1 MYDQEQ
7 LKNVNNW
14 VIDNSADPS
23 TPILTDAVIDRHS
36 VSQLLSAVYALSSYI
51 DQTEKVQGKPYF
63 SEKVTDDGLW
73 EMKHIQKHNF
83 PPDVKNVS
91 ISTWKPGAV
100 IKPHRGPFKGIIR
113 LHIGLHIPP
122 GDCWLFLEG
131 KKHYWKQG
139 EVFAF
144 DDTYVHHGANKTEED
159 RVILYVDL
167 ERKMNTESNQL
178 ALRKMLFSNEN
189 MYR

>member
-1 MYDQEQ
+1 MFHKSDLRYLNKWID
-7 LKNVNNW
+7 
-14 VIDNSADPS
+14 DNSADPN
-23 TPILTDAVIDRHS
+23 TPVLTDAVIDRHS

-51 DQTEKVQGKPYF
+51 DQTERVQGKPYF
-63 SEKVTDDGLW
+63 SEEITDDGLW
-73 EMKHIQKHNF
+73 EMANIQEHSF
-83 PPDVKNVS
+83 PDDVKHVS

-100 IKPHRGPFKGIIR
+100 VKPHMGPFKGVIR

-122 GDCWLFLEG
+122 GDCWLSLDG
-131 KKHYWKQG
+131 KKHYWKEG

-144 DDTYVHHGANKTEED
+144 DDTYLHYGANETDED

-167 ERKMNTESNQL
+167 ERKMNTEANQL
-178 ALRKMLFSNEN
+178 ALRKILNEN